1 MGMAHSVAALL
12 NKICYFCSMSNVNP
26 DATIKIILA
35 DDHALVRDGIRAL
48 LEEESDLEVVGE
60 VSNGLEALETVTQKR
75 PDILIID
82 IRMPQL
88 GGIETVELLN
98 SSEVSATKCII
109 LSMHDSEEYILK
121 SVQAGAAGYLL
132 KDTDKNEFIKAI
144 HTVQGGGKFF
154 SGDISNVLVNNL
166 LNPSPNTS
174 EKTQAKRNKDNPFDL
189 TNKEL
194 LVLELIL
201 QGFTNK
207 EISKKLENS
216 KRTIET
222 HRFNLMKK
230 MQVKNLMDLSKKARE
245 HQLVQI

>member
-1 MGMAHSVAALL
+1 MLTTSDTVR
-12 NKICYFCSMSNVNP
+12 IV
-26 DATIKIILA
+26 LA

-48 LEEESDLEVVGE
+48 LEEEKNLDVIGE
-60 VSNGLEALETVTQKR
+60 VSNGLEALEMVDELA
-75 PDILIID
+75 PDVLIID

-88 GGIETVELLN
+88 GGIEAVERLN
-98 SSEVSATKCII
+98 KKGSSKTKSII

-121 SVQAGAAGYLL
+121 SVQAGANGYLL

-144 HTVQGGGKFF
+144 HTVNGGGKFF

-166 LNPSPNTS
+166 FGPATGMRSPKNH
-174 EKTQAKRNKDNPFDL
+174 AKQNPFDL

-194 LVLELIL
+194 QVLELVL
-201 QGFTNK
+201 SGLTNK
-207 EISKKLENS
+207 EISEKLQNS

-230 MQVKNLMDLSKKARE
+230 MEVKNLLDLAKKAKE
-245 HQLVQI
+245 YNLVHS

>member
-1 MGMAHSVAALL
+1 
-12 NKICYFCSMSNVNP
+12 MSDP
-26 DATIKIILA
+26 GLGDTITIILA

-48 LEEESDLEVVGE
+48 LDEESDLEVIGE
-60 VSNGLEALETVTQKR
+60 VSNGLEALEIVQEKT
-75 PDILIID
+75 PNILIVD
-82 IRMPQL
+82 IRMPEL
-88 GGIETVELLN
+88 GGIETVERLN
-98 SSEVSATKCII
+98 KSHNAATKCII

-144 HTVQGGGKFF
+144 RTVQEGGKYF

-166 LNPSPNTS
+166 LNSNSP
-174 EKTQAKRNKDNPFDL
+174 EKPQARKSKENPFDL

-194 LVLELIL
+194 QVLELIL
-201 QGFTNK
+201 QGLTNK
-207 EISKKLENS
+207 EISEKLQNS

-230 MQVKNLMDLSKKARE
+230 MQVKNLIDLSKKARE
-245 HQLVQI
+245 YQLVEI